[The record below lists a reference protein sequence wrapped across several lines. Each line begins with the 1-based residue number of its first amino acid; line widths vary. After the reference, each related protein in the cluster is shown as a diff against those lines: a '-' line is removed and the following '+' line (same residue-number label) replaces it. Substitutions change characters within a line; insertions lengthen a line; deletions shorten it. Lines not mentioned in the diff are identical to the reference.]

1 MTKPPPVPILV
12 ASLLA
17 LGALGACSASLEIG
31 GGTDLSELEAKMVE
45 EQEKKTPDIE
55 VGEATCPDDVD
66 LEVGARFECTLT
78 VGGVDA
84 PYEVTMEGDD
94 RDADVGSFHFEP
106 AQPILDMQ
114 LVEDFV
120 ASQLNRRSQGATVEC
135 GSERVVVA
143 EVGDALECTVSK
155 GNRSTTVQAYVK
167 DKEGTVSLE
176 P

>member
-1 MTKPPPVPILV
+1 VTKPRIVLALI

-17 LGALGACSASLEIG
+17 LGACSASIEIG
-31 GGTDLSELEAKMVE
+31 EETDLSELEAKMVE
-45 EQEKKTPDIE
+45 EQQKKTPDIE
-55 VGEATCPDDVD
+55 VGEATCPEDVD

-78 VGGVDA
+78 VGGVEA
-84 PYEVTMEGDD
+84 PYEVTMEEDD
-94 RDADVGSFHFEP
+94 PDADVGSFHFEP

-120 ASQLNRRSQGATVEC
+120 ASRLNRRSQGATVEC
-135 GSERVVVA
+135 GTQRVVVA

-155 GNRSTTVQAYVK
+155 GDRSTTVKAYVK
-167 DKEGTVSLE
+167 DKEGTVSFD